1 MTNKNGIKFAC
12 YIYQQGLEYTDIQH
26 IVLECERLGFD
37 SVWLKDNFTSS
48 WLDAYFSNKE
58 EGNDEQQQQPNS
70 EDPILECWT
79 TLSSLATLT
88 KKIRLGAILVNIHRI
103 PSVTA
108 KMLSTLDVISNGRIE
123 FGLSAG
129 WYKNEIKSY
138 GLSFPKA
145 LTRIAML
152 EESIIIIKKMLTENQ
167 ASFEGKYYTI
177 KDAKCSP
184 KPIQKPHP
192 PIWIGGGGKKTL
204 KLVAKYADSW
214 NYGLCTYDE
223 YISKI
228 SILRDCCK
236 AVGRDYEKIAKAWH
250 AIMLLGRDYSEI
262 KMLKNRAGIWKKNSK
277 VTIVGTP
284 DDIIKEIKKYMAV
297 GGVRYFIIHF
307 PDLPDLK
314 SLNLFAKSV
323 IPHFRGE

>member
-167 ASFEGKYYTI
+167 ASFEGKHYTI